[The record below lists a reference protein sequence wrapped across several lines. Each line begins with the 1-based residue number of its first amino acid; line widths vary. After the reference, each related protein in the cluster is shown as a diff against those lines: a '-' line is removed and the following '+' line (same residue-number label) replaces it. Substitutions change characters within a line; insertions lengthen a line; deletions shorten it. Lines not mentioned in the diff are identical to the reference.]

1 MAETMRALVI
11 DRTGGPDELH
21 VGDVPRPLRIS
32 DEVLVRVVTAAVNPI
47 DAKTRAGRGVAA
59 AIGAFPAVLGND
71 FAGVVEAVP
80 YAAHPL
86 QPGDR
91 VYGMGRVPRLSGT
104 YAEFVSVSSMSL
116 APMPASLGFADAAG
130 VPLAALTAWG
140 AVIDT
145 ARAHEG
151 QRMLVHAA
159 AGGVGHFAVQLAAYF
174 GAEVTATCSER
185 NVDFVRSLGARHVVD
200 YAARAVRGRR
210 RRPGRGDR
218 PRRQRRGRH
227 GHPLARRAATARARG
242 ERAERVVADDG
253 RGGGGPRHP
262 GHRVLGLARRPHARG
277 DHPAHRR
284 RFAARARRS
293 RVRRSPT
300 AQRRTACSRRGT
312 CAASS
317 CCAWHPTRSSGARP
331 DPGARHWARPVRGVR
346 MLRSPFRADSP
357 CSPSTSAGDSSSTA
371 CGFPMHFP
379 HLYSLITGCFCP

>member
-21 VGDVPRPLRIS
+21 LGEVPRPLRIS

-47 DAKTRAGRGVAA
+47 DAKTRAGRGVAS

-116 APMPASLGFADAAG
+116 APMPSSLGFADAAG

-200 YAARAVRGRR
+200 YAARRFE
-210 RRPGRGDR
+210 D
-218 PRRQRRGRH
+218 
-227 GHPLARRAATARARG
+227 
-242 ERAERVVADDG
+242 VVADQDVVIDLVG
-253 RGGGGPRHP
+253 NVVDDTGTRSLD
-262 GHRVLGLARRPHARG
+262 VLRPHGLVVNVPSGSWPTMAEEAAARG
-277 DHPAHRR
+277 IRATGYSVSPDARTLGVITRLIDDGAIRVHVERELPLEEGAEAHRLLESGHVR
-284 RFAARARRS
+284 GKLVL
-293 RVRRSPT
+293 RV
-300 AQRRTACSRRGT
+300 A
-312 CAASS
+312 
-317 CCAWHPTRSSGARP
+317 P
-331 DPGARHWARPVRGVR
+331 DPV
-346 MLRSPFRADSP
+346 
-357 CSPSTSAGDSSSTA
+357 
-371 CGFPMHFP
+371 
-379 HLYSLITGCFCP
+379 